1 MHGGLYT
8 ALYSRYLYHTLKMN
22 RNFLLTIFLCFGMTL
37 MAQNAENKKWQPELG
52 LELISE
58 QQVTHEK
65 EYNFAN
71 LLRLDASLPISN
83 SAAFDIATIST
94 FRTRNEGVGN
104 DLQTFSNL
112 DAENNALALALCGVN
127 WDIND
132 HHTIFVGVHNMNED
146 YFASPVT
153 SLFANSSCGIFPTL
167 SANYDIA
174 NYPYASMGVHYRYTS
189 ESDGDGDSDGSA
201 KKSSLFTLN
210 FSLYNGQGYRN
221 FAGRRNVF
229 RVCPKDDGLFALTQI
244 DYKYK
249 GSDYFLGI
257 CGHKTWGPLKYDN
270 YTNLRTTIW
279 TYAEQRI
286 TRDLSLMAAYSH
298 AFTSTAA
305 CTDFAGIGGKYSLG
319 KSDLGVFSDYARY
332 ADASEWATEITCK
345 AELNSHFYIQPS
357 AHFIVTRLADAE
369 PESNFHFAATLR
381 IGVSL

>member
-1 MHGGLYT
+1 MI
-8 ALYSRYLYHTLKMN
+8 
-22 RNFLLTIFLCFGMTL
+22 RNILLTIFLCFGMTS

-52 LELISE
+52 LELITE

-71 LLRLDASLPISN
+71 LLRLDASLPIN
-83 SAAFDIATIST
+83 SKAAFDIATIST

-112 DAENNALALALCGVN
+112 DAENNILALARCGIN

-189 ESDGDGDSDGSA
+189 ESDGDSDSDGDGSA
-201 KKSSLFTLN
+201 KNSSLLTLN

-257 CGHKTWGPLKYDN
+257 CGHKTWGSLPGPPRNEREKDMA
-270 YTNLRTTIW
+270 TTIW

-286 TRDLSLMAAYSH
+286 TRNLSLMAAYSH
-298 AFTSTAA
+298 AFISTGSAQATSTAA

-332 ADASEWATEITCK
+332 TDASEWATEITCK

-357 AHFIVTRLADAE
+357 AHFIVTRLTDAE

-381 IGVSL
+381 VGLSL

>member
-1 MHGGLYT
+1 MI
-8 ALYSRYLYHTLKMN
+8 
-22 RNFLLTIFLCFGMTL
+22 RNILLSIFLCFGMTL
-37 MAQNAENKKWQPELG
+37 MAQNADNKKWQPELG
-52 LELISE
+52 LELITE

-71 LLRLDASLPISN
+71 LLRLDASLPIN
-83 SAAFDIATIST
+83 SKAAFDIATIST

-112 DAENNALALALCGVN
+112 DAENNALALALCGIN

-189 ESDGDGDSDGSA
+189 ESDGDSDGEGSA
-201 KKSSLFTLN
+201 KNSSLFTLN

-221 FAGRRNVF
+221 FAGRNNVF

-257 CGHKTWGPLKYDN
+257 CGHKTWSPLPDPPRNGREKDMA
-270 YTNLRTTIW
+270 TTIW

-298 AFTSTAA
+298 AFTSSAV

-332 ADASEWATEITCK
+332 TDASEWATEVTCK

-357 AHFIVTRLADAE
+357 AHFIVTRLTAAE

-381 IGVSL
+381 VGLTL